1 MHIAVLNRV
10 QRADGVD
17 DTHRTL
23 DSRALHRERLGIA
36 AVASRV
42 LDQKLA
48 AQGCRMV
55 TRADG
60 QGAEIGGVTDGT
72 MRSFSSRRAAITPE
86 VARLAREYEEMH
98 GHAPSRRTLWSLR
111 QWATLQTRK
120 GKHEVSRSPAED
132 LAAWTQ
138 QASREESQTLAD
150 VHKAIADYG
159 AVHTPAPEL
168 STEDRGRAARIAVAE
183 VQRQNATWTASQF
196 IWSCTWRCLRSRPG
210 RTLRPCWAGGC
221 TPAVSGRR

>member
-1 MHIAVLNRV
+1 
-10 QRADGVD
+10 
-17 DTHRTL
+17 
-23 DSRALHRERLGIA
+23 
-36 AVASRV
+36 
-42 LDQKLA
+42 
-48 AQGCRMV
+48 
-55 TRADG
+55 
-60 QGAEIGGVTDGT
+60 

-159 AVHTPAPEL
+159 AVHDACTGAEHRGARPCSPDSRGGSAAPECNVD
-168 STEDRGRAARIAVAE
+168 S
-183 VQRQNATWTASQF
+183 
-196 IWSCTWRCLRSRPG
+196 
-210 RTLRPCWAGGC
+210 
-221 TPAVSGRR
+221 